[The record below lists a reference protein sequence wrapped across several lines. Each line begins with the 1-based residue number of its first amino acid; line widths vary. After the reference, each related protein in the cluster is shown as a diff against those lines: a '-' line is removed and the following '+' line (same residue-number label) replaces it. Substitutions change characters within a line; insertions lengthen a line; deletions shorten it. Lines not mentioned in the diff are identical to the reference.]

1 MPLILSENEGNLGII
16 TLNDPKRCNC
26 LGSPLVEELL
36 GVLDR
41 FEALGVWVVILR
53 AAAGSKVW
61 CAGHDIR
68 ELSRPGR
75 DPLPYAGPFEH
86 LLHRIQD
93 YPGPVIAMVE
103 GTVWG
108 GGCDLTLCCDI
119 VIGSDEVTFAM
130 TPAKIGLP
138 YNPSGMI
145 HFINILGLKKAREM
159 FYTAEPISASDAHN
173 SGLLNHM
180 VPVTELESFTRDI
193 AAKILKNAPLAIR
206 ALKEQFRLLSKG
218 HPIDAETFEK
228 IQAIRRRVYDSADY
242 GEGVQAFLEKRR
254 PCFCGR

>member
-1 MPLILSENEGNLGII
+1 MALILSKNEGSLGII
-16 TLNDPKRCNC
+16 TLNDPDRRNC
-26 LGSPLVEELL
+26 LSSPLIEELFA
-36 GVLDR
+36 VLDE
-41 FEALGVWVVILR
+41 FEALGVWVIILR

-61 CAGHDIR
+61 SAGHDIK
-68 ELSRPGR
+68 ELPRPGR
-75 DPLPYAGPFEH
+75 DPLPYAGSFEH

-93 YPGPVIAMVE
+93 YPGPVIAMLE

-119 VIGSDEVTFAM
+119 VIGTENVTFAM
-130 TPAKIGLP
+130 TPAKIGIP

-180 VPVTELESFTRDI
+180 VPATELESFTRDI
-193 AAKILKNAPLAIR
+193 AGKILKNAPLAIC

-218 HPIDAETFEK
+218 HAIDAETFEK
-228 IQAIRRRVYDSADY
+228 IQAIRRQVYDSADY
-242 GEGVQAFLEKRR
+242 AEGIHAFLEKRR
-254 PCFCGR
+254 PCFCGK

>member
-1 MPLILSENEGNLGII
+1 MALIISETEDSLGII
-16 TLNDPKRCNC
+16 TLNDPERRNC
-26 LGSPLVEELL
+26 LGSPLIEELL
-36 GVLDR
+36 AVFDQ
-41 FEALGVWVVILR
+41 FETSGVWVVILR

-61 CAGHDIR
+61 CAGHDIK
-68 ELSRPGR
+68 ELPRPGR
-75 DPLPYAGPFEH
+75 DPLPYGGHFEH

-108 GGCDLTLCCDI
+108 GGCDLTLCCDL
-119 VIGSDEVTFAM
+119 VIGSEGVTFAM
-130 TPAKIGLP
+130 TPAKIGIP

-173 SGLLNHM
+173 SGLLNHL
-180 VPVTELESFTRDI
+180 VPVAELEAFTRDI
-193 AAKILKNAPLAIR
+193 AGKILKNAPLAIR

-228 IQAIRRRVYDSADY
+228 IQAIRRRVYDSVDY
-242 GEGVQAFLEKRR
+242 AEGIQAFFEKRR
-254 PCFCGR
+254 PCFCGK

>member
-1 MPLILSENEGNLGII
+1 MALILSENENNLGII
-16 TLNDPKRCNC
+16 TLNDPLRCNC
-26 LGSPLVEELL
+26 LSSPLIEELL
-36 GVLDR
+36 CALDR
-41 FEALGVWVVILR
+41 FEASGVWVVILR
-53 AAAGSKVW
+53 AAPGSKVW
-61 CAGHDIR
+61 CAGHDIKA
-68 ELSRPGR
+68 LPKPGR
-75 DPLPYAGPFEH
+75 DPLPYAGHFEH

-93 YPGPVIAMVE
+93 YPGPVIAMIE

-119 VIGSDEVTFAM
+119 AIGSENVTFAM

-173 SGLLNHM
+173 SGLLNHLA
-180 VPVTELESFTRDI
+180 PLTELESFTRNL
-193 AAKILKNAPLAIR
+193 AGKILRNAPLVIR
-206 ALKEQFRLLSKG
+206 VLKEQFRLLSKG

-228 IQAIRRRVYDSADY
+228 IQAIRRMVYDSADY
-242 GEGVQAFLEKRR
+242 AEGVQAFLEKRK
-254 PCFCGR
+254 PCFCGK